1 MLITS
6 KGRYALRLMIFVA
19 ASGEGTKVTLRKVAD
34 SENISLKYLEQLA
47 HTLTKAELLTSV
59 RGHGGGY
66 MLARPAGEIKAGD
79 VIRAA
84 EGSTAPVAC
93 AGLDDLCPRES
104 MCSTV
109 AFWAGLD
116 QVIEDYVDGV
126 TLADL
131 AQTSFANLDIPAV
144 EAGGAKPAAGVAAG
158 NPIVP
163 GATVGAGG
171 PLDGAAAVAAANA
184 PCGAKR

>member
-6 KGRYALRLMIFVA
+6 KGRYALRLMIYVA
-19 ASGEGTKVTLRKVAD
+19 AAGGDASSASDKVTLRQVAD

-47 HTLTKAELLTSV
+47 HTLVKADLLVSV

-66 MLARPAGEIKAGD
+66 MLAREASSIRAGD

-84 EGSTAPVAC
+84 EGSTTPVAC
-93 AGLDDLCPRES
+93 AGLDDSCPRES
-104 MCSTV
+104 MCSAV

-116 QVIEDYVDGV
+116 ELIENYVDGV

-131 AQTSFANLDIPAV
+131 AQTSFTLPDPLPTNAARPT
-144 EAGGAKPAAGVAAG
+144 GA
-158 NPIVP
+158 
-163 GATVGAGG
+163 
-171 PLDGAAAVAAANA
+171 
-184 PCGAKR
+184 CSAKR

>member
-1 MLITS
+1 MRANRRWGPLPKVHEPAEKGAKRMLITS
-6 KGRYALRLMIFVA
+6 KGRYALRLMIIVA
-19 ASGEGTKVTLRKVAD
+19 ASGEGAKVTQRQVAD

-47 HTLTKAELLTSV
+47 HTLVKANLLASV

-66 MLARPAGEIKAGD
+66 RLAREAASIKAGD

-84 EGSTAPVAC
+84 EGTTAPVAC
-93 AGLDDLCPRES
+93 AGLDDMCPRES

-116 QVIEDYVDGV
+116 EVIENYVDGV

-131 AQTSFANLDIPAV
+131 AQTSFSNLIPMKEDITEEV
-144 EAGGAKPAAGVAAG
+144 
-158 NPIVP
+158 
-163 GATVGAGG
+163 
-171 PLDGAAAVAAANA
+171 ANA
-184 PCGAKR
+184 TCGTKR

>member
-19 ASGEGTKVTLRKVAD
+19 ASGEGAKVTLRQVAD

-47 HTLTKAELLTSV
+47 HTLVKAD
-59 RGHGGGY
+59 
-66 MLARPAGEIKAGD
+66 D

-84 EGSTAPVAC
+84 EGTTTPVAC
-93 AGLDDLCPRES
+93 AGLDDMCPRES

-116 QVIEDYVDGV
+116 EVIENYVDGV

-131 AQTSFANLDIPAV
+131 AQTSFANLIPLK
-144 EAGGAKPAAGVAAG
+144 EDVAEE
-158 NPIVP
+158 V
-163 GATVGAGG
+163 
-171 PLDGAAAVAAANA
+171 ANA
-184 PCGAKR
+184 TCGKR

>member
-6 KGRYALRLMIFVA
+6 KGRYALRLMIYVA
-19 ASGEGTKVTLRKVAD
+19 AAGVGNKVTLRQVAD
-34 SENISLKYLEQLA
+34 GENISLKYLEQLA
-47 HTLTKAELLTSV
+47 HTLVKADLLASV

-66 MLARPAGEIKAGD
+66 MLARDAKDIKAGD

-84 EGSTAPVAC
+84 EGSTTPVAC
-93 AGLDDLCPRES
+93 AGLEDMCPRES

-116 QVIEDYVDGV
+116 EVIESYVDGV

-131 AQTSFANLDIPAV
+131 AQTSFSLPDLPQ
-144 EAGGAKPAAGVAAG
+144 PGVAT
-158 NPIVP
+158 
-163 GATVGAGG
+163 AT
-171 PLDGAAAVAAANA
+171 
-184 PCGAKR
+184 CGTKR

>member
-6 KGRYALRLMIFVA
+6 KGRYALRLMIYVA
-19 ASGEGTKVTLRKVAD
+19 ASGNRASGAGGKVALRQVAD
-34 SENISLKYLEQLA
+34 GENISLKYLEQLA
-47 HTLTKAELLTSV
+47 HTLVKADLLVSV

-66 MLARPAGEIKAGD
+66 MLAREASAIRAGD

-84 EGSTAPVAC
+84 EGSTTPVAC
-93 AGLDDLCPRES
+93 AGLDDSCPRES

-116 QVIEDYVDGV
+116 KVIEDYVDGV

-131 AQTSFANLDIPAV
+131 AQTSFTPPDVPPANTASTTSPA
-144 EAGGAKPAAGVAAG
+144 GACS
-158 NPIVP
+158 
-163 GATVGAGG
+163 T
-171 PLDGAAAVAAANA
+171 
-184 PCGAKR
+184 KR